1 MRTKKI
7 KWGKII
13 LTVLL
18 FLFGVAC
25 IFPFV
30 FMLSSSFKPLNEI
43 FVYPI
48 KLIPENFILTN
59 YIEVFSEKY
68 DFVRWYGNTLIMV
81 ILIIVLKIGVVT
93 LTAYAFAR
101 LRFKGRD
108 VLFLVLLSSMMIPP
122 DAVIVP
128 KYVIF
133 KAFGIVDS
141 MWSIILPSIFDVFFV
156 FMVRQFFLA
165 IPETLSE
172 AAIIDGCSHFKIYSR
187 IILPLAKPAIVTM
200 VLFTFIWA
208 WNDYMGP
215 YIFIT
220 SPEKQM
226 LSVGI
231 KMFQVNNAVD
241 YGLQMAAATLVL
253 VPILIVFLFCQK
265 YFIEGIATSGMKN

>member
-1 MRTKKI
+1 MKI
-7 KWGKII
+7 KKKKFGKII
-13 LTVLL
+13 LTAVL
-18 FLFGVAC
+18 FFFGIAC
-25 IFPFV
+25 IFPFI

-48 KLIPENFILTN
+48 KLIPEHFILSN
-59 YIEVFSEKY
+59 YAEVFSEKY
-68 DFVRWYGNTLIMV
+68 NFIQWYGNTLVMV
-81 ILIIVLKIGVVT
+81 FLIIILKISIVT

-122 DAVIVP
+122 DAVIIP

-200 VLFTFIWA
+200 ILFTFIWA

>member
-1 MRTKKI
+1 MKTKK
-7 KWGKII
+7 KRFGKIF
-13 LTVLL
+13 LTAVL
-18 FLFGVAC
+18 FLFGIAC
-25 IFPFV
+25 IFPFI

-48 KLIPENFILTN
+48 KLIPEHFIFTN
-59 YIEVFSEKY
+59 YTEVFSEKY
-68 DFVRWYGNTLIMV
+68 NFIQWYGNTLVMV
-81 ILIIVLKIGVVT
+81 FMIIVLKIGIVT

-108 VLFLVLLSSMMIPP
+108 ILFLVLLSSIMIPP

-200 VLFTFIWA
+200 ILFTFIWA

-241 YGLQMAAATLVL
+241 YGLQLAAATLVL

>member
-1 MRTKKI
+1 MKTKKV

-13 LTVLL
+13 LTAIL

>member
-1 MRTKKI
+1 MKNKKR
-7 KWGKII
+7 KFGKIL
-13 LTVLL
+13 LTAVL
-18 FLFGVAC
+18 FLFGIAC
-25 IFPFV
+25 IFPFI

-48 KLIPENFILTN
+48 KLIPEHFILSN
-59 YIEVFSEKY
+59 YAEVFSEKY
-68 DFVRWYGNTLIMV
+68 NFIQWYGNTLVMV
-81 ILIIVLKIGVVT
+81 FLIIILKIGIVT

-122 DAVIVP
+122 DAVIIP

-200 VLFTFIWA
+200 ILFTFIWA

>member
-1 MRTKKI
+1 
-7 KWGKII
+7 
-13 LTVLL
+13 
-18 FLFGVAC
+18 
-25 IFPFV
+25 
-30 FMLSSSFKPLNEI
+30 
-43 FVYPI
+43 
-48 KLIPENFILTN
+48 
-59 YIEVFSEKY
+59 
-68 DFVRWYGNTLIMV
+68 
-81 ILIIVLKIGVVT
+81 
-93 LTAYAFAR
+93 
-101 LRFKGRD
+101 
-108 VLFLVLLSSMMIPP
+108 MIPP

-200 VLFTFIWA
+200 ILFTFIWA

>member
-13 LTVLL
+13 LTVVL

-68 DFVRWYGNTLIMV
+68 DFVRWYGNTLTMV

-108 VLFLVLLSSMMIPP
+108 ILFLVLLSSMMIPP

>member
-18 FLFGVAC
+18 FLFGGAC

-68 DFVRWYGNTLIMV
+68 DFVRWYGNTLTMV
-81 ILIIVLKIGVVT
+81 ILIIVLKIGIVT

-133 KAFGIVDS
+133 KAFGIVAS

>member
-1 MRTKKI
+1 MKTKKV
-7 KWGKII
+7 KWEKII
-13 LTVLL
+13 LTAIL

>member
-1 MRTKKI
+1 MKI
-7 KWGKII
+7 KKKKFGKII
-13 LTVLL
+13 LTAVL
-18 FLFGVAC
+18 FLFGIAC
-25 IFPFV
+25 IFPFI

-48 KLIPENFILTN
+48 KLIPEHFILSN
-59 YIEVFSEKY
+59 YAEVFSEKY
-68 DFVRWYGNTLIMV
+68 NFIQWYGNTLVMV
-81 ILIIVLKIGVVT
+81 FLIIILKIGIVT

-122 DAVIVP
+122 DAVIIP

-200 VLFTFIWA
+200 ILFTFIWA

>member
-18 FLFGVAC
+18 FLFGIAC

-68 DFVRWYGNTLIMV
+68 DFVRWYGNTLTMV

>member
-68 DFVRWYGNTLIMV
+68 DFVRWYGNTLTMV

>member
-68 DFVRWYGNTLIMV
+68 DFVRWYGNTLTMV

-241 YGLQMAAATLVL
+241 YGLQMAVATLVL

>member
-68 DFVRWYGNTLIMV
+68 DFVRWYGNTLTMV

-231 KMFQVNNAVD
+231 KMFQVNNAVES
-241 YGLQMAAATLVL
+241 GLQMAAATLVL

-265 YFIEGIATSGMKN
+265 YFIEGIATSGRKN

>member
-68 DFVRWYGNTLIMV
+68 DFVRWYGNTLTMV
-81 ILIIVLKIGVVT
+81 ILIIVLKIGIVT

>member
-1 MRTKKI
+1 MKTKK
-7 KWGKII
+7 KRFGKIF
-13 LTVLL
+13 LTAVL
-18 FLFGVAC
+18 FLFGIAC
-25 IFPFV
+25 IFPFI

-48 KLIPENFILTN
+48 KLIPEHFIN
-59 YIEVFSEKY
+59 YTEVFSEKY
-68 DFVRWYGNTLIMV
+68 NFIQWYGNTLVMV
-81 ILIIVLKIGVVT
+81 FMIIVLKIGIVT

-108 VLFLVLLSSMMIPP
+108 ILFLVLLSSIMIPP

-200 VLFTFIWA
+200 ILFTFIWA